1 MTENIYKVQLENI
14 FEGPMDLLVYL
25 IRKNEVDIYEI
36 PISLITDRYLAYI
49 EWMKSMNVDIAGD
62 FLVMAATLVQIKSRM
77 LLPTYGAADEEDP
90 LQEIARPLLEYLHIK
105 SSAQRLNNRE
115 LLGEQVFTRSHVS
128 SFRQNL
134 PEREIQ
140 VDLFDLMQAFQ
151 HVLENLSFE
160 FLDVVPEKLSVQE
173 RMTEIQALIQAH
185 GTLTFQ
191 EMFAASS
198 EKSMVIITF
207 LAILEMVKC
216 CMIRVTQHVDTGI
229 IRLFLMDAFSE

>member
-1 MTENIYKVQLENI
+1 
-14 FEGPMDLLVYL
+14 MDLLVYL

-128 SFRQNL
+128 SFRRNL

-173 RMTEIQALIQAH
+173 RMTEIQALIQTR

-229 IRLFLMDAFSE
+229 IRLFLVDNFSE

>member
-128 SFRQNL
+128 SFRRNL

-173 RMTEIQALIQAH
+173 RMTEIQALIQTR

-229 IRLFLMDAFSE
+229 IRLFLVDNFSE